1 MTEIG
6 IIFLLDFLM
15 IFLVFCSRCC
25 SIMQRAKVLERGLA
39 DRVPAVQAECLS
51 MLKTWLTRDCE
62 GDVIALLRYLDVE
75 TNEKVGESV
84 LNELQKQGL
93 IKANEGEGLR
103 QFLLPLTG
111 ESTGLSNWLFL
122 LCGKVLDLGLQGCGL
137 SCSNFPALCRKWR
150 VRSTIDGC
158 RTGIVLAYHLHVP
171 TC

>member
-1 MTEIG
+1 
-6 IIFLLDFLM
+6 
-15 IFLVFCSRCC
+15 
-25 SIMQRAKVLERGLA
+25 MQRAKVLERGLA

-84 LNELQKQGL
+84 LKELQKQGL
-93 IKANEGEGLR
+93 IKVNEGEGLR

-122 LCGKVLDLGLQGCGL
+122 LGGKVLDLSLEGCGL
-137 SCSNFPALCRKWR
+137 ICSNFLSFCRKWT
-150 VRSTIDGC
+150 VRSTADGC
-158 RTGIVLAYHLHVP
+158 RTGIVLSCHLYIP